1 MRCLSVGV
9 LDKILSVAGNDTIQ
23 VFGPSGSGK
32 TTFANYVAMEAAKQG
47 RKVVYIDSE
56 RNVNQKSDSDNFI
69 YFYSPSLNDII
80 NRCAN
85 LPPANL
91 YVLDSIGFPVL
102 SQFSLADMKRRG
114 DMLLKCVTLTHY
126 LKLATYK
133 HKAVAIV
140 TNQPQ
145 SQFGKTAGLD
155 DLQPFGDKSMYGYKE
170 IWRTYLDKASSDETI
185 CLIRAWRSRKFG
197 RGKTLF
203 QIRIADN
210 KIDVKSLI

>member
-1 MRCLSVGV
+1 MSL
-9 LDKILSVAGNDTIQ
+9 LQKLIDIAGYDTIQ

-32 TTFANYVAMEAAKQG
+32 TTFVTAIAMEAVKHD

-56 RNVNQKSDSDNFI
+56 RNVTQEIDYDNFT
-69 YFYSPSLNDII
+69 YFYSPSLSDII
-80 NRCAN
+80 NRAAN
-85 LPPANL
+85 LPAADL

-126 LKLATYK
+126 LKLATFK

-145 SQFGKTAGLD
+145 SAFGKGVGLD
-155 DLQPFGDKSMYGYKE
+155 ELQPFGDKAMYGYKE
-170 IWRTYLDKASSDETI
+170 IWRTYLEKADSDETV
-185 CLIRAWRSRKFG
+185 CSIRAWRSRKFG
-197 RGKTLF
+197 RGKELF
-203 QIRIADN
+203 RLRISN
-210 KIDVKSLI
+210 GGVKIEEKV

>member
-1 MRCLSVGV
+1 ML
-9 LDKILSVAGNDTIQ
+9 LQKIAQIAGNDTIQ

-32 TTFANYVAMEAAKQG
+32 TTFVRAVADNAIHEGK
-47 RKVVYIDSE
+47 KVVFIDSE
-56 RNVNQKSDSDNFI
+56 RNINESYDIPNLS

-85 LPPANL
+85 LPKADL

-114 DMLLKCVTLTHY
+114 DMLLKCVTLTHF

-170 IWRTYLDKASSDETI
+170 IWRTYLDKASTEETI

-203 QIRIADN
+203 QIRIAND